1 MNELQLKGVLQAF
14 LVAVPTTQWEG
25 LGTPRCFVNIYQG
38 NSTGSDTIV
47 SKQSKKELQIELSIE
62 SFGLIL
68 NTLDSEL
75 LSYKI
80 QIETLI
86 RNNKSTPIISGLK
99 FQQWIKDIDT
109 DGVAET
115 EIRYRGKIKLFYKL
129 NIFL

>member
-14 LVAVPTTQWEG
+14 LVAIPTTQWEG

-47 SKQSKKELQIELSIE
+47 SKQSRKDLQIELSIE

-99 FQQWIKDIDT
+99 FQQWIKEIDT

>member
-14 LVAVPTTQWEG
+14 LVAIPATQWDG

-68 NTLDSEL
+68 NTLDSQL

-86 RNNKSTPIISGLK
+86 RNNKSTPVISGLK
-99 FQQWIKDIDT
+99 FQQWIKEIDT
-109 DGVAET
+109 DGIAET

>member
-14 LVAVPTTQWEG
+14 LAAIPTTQWDG
-25 LGTPRCFVNIYQG
+25 LGNPRCFVNIYQG

-99 FQQWIKDIDT
+99 FQQWIKEIDT

>member
-14 LVAVPTTQWEG
+14 FVAIPTTQWDG

-38 NSTGSDTIV
+38 NSTGSDTVV

-99 FQQWIKDIDT
+99 FQQWIKEIDT
-109 DGVAET
+109 DGIAET

-129 NIFL
+129 SIFL

>member
-14 LVAVPTTQWEG
+14 LVAIPTTQWDG

-62 SFGLIL
+62 SFGFIL

-86 RNNKSTPIISGLK
+86 RDNKSTPVISGLK
-99 FQQWIKDIDT
+99 FQQWIKEIDT
-109 DGVAET
+109 DGIAET